1 MHPWHTI
8 SAQRT
13 IFPHQLIALVSPQHV
28 FFAKQHNEA
37 EADRERNPSMRAEPN
52 VVFCVV
58 IYFSKAS
65 IRMWWP
71 VHVMIFP
78 SDIVV
83 CKWST
88 TNIACAT
95 QRYKTHWPLFKLS
108 PIFQKIVFRITTM
121 LAWYLY
127 EWNSTFV
134 LLWFHIITTFNS
146 QCIGYF
152 SR

>member
-1 MHPWHTI
+1 MPSTKVFKYFY
-8 SAQRT
+8 SASLT
-13 IFPHQLIALVSPQHV
+13 HNKCTEDDFPSSVDRSCVSPTC

-95 QRYKTHWPLFKLS
+95 QRYKTHWSQFKLS
-108 PIFQKIVFRITTM
+108 PIFQKIV
-121 LAWYLY
+121 L
-127 EWNSTFV
+127 
-134 LLWFHIITTFNS
+134 
-146 QCIGYF
+146 
-152 SR
+152 